1 MIYMDTSAIVT
12 LLSGRQY
19 APELRA
25 ELARRPPAPM
35 ATSSLGFVETVRTL
49 DQVGD
54 FPQLMR
60 DLTRDF
66 TEILLTDEVRD
77 AAAVVPGRVRTL
89 DAIHVA
95 SAQIFGDALDVLV
108 SYDKRMLEVAEAVG
122 LPVTAPGLR

>member
-1 MIYMDTSAIVT
+1 MDSSAIVT
-12 LLSGRQY
+12 LLCGREH
-19 APELRA
+19 ARELRA
-25 ELARRPPAPM
+25 HLVGRPATPM

-54 FPQLMR
+54 FPHLMS

-77 AAAVVPGRVRTL
+77 AAAVLSARVRTL

-95 SAQIFGDALDVLV
+95 SAQVLGESLDVLI
-108 SYDKRMLEVAEAVG
+108 SYDKRMLEAADAVG
-122 LPVTAPGLR
+122 LPVAAPGLR